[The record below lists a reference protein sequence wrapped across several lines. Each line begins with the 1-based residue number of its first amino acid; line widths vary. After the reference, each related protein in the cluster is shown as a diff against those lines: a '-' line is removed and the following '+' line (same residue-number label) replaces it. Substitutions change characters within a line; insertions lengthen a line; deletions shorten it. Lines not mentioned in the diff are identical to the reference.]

1 MVLSDAGGP
10 ASSFSRTSSTTA
22 AGVAGGE
29 SASPL
34 RSESSSTATAAPATT
49 DTLITNAFMA
59 FQVLVTI
66 VLGRFRIAERSGGSA

>member
-1 MVLSDAGGP
+1 MVLFDVGGS

-22 AGVAGGE
+22 AVLLVGC

-49 DTLITNAFMA
+49 DTLITIALMAVQAFVKIA
-59 FQVLVTI
+59 LA
-66 VLGRFRIAERSGGSA
+66 RF